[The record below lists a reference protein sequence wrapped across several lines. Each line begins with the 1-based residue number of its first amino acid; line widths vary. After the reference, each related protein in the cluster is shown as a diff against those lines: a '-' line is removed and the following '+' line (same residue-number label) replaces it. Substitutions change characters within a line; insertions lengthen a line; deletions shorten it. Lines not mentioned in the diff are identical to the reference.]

1 MLCTIGDLIEDVVV
15 WLNSEPKNQLNIGS
29 DTDSVIM
36 RTRGGSA
43 ANVAM
48 FSALTGTPSRFIGQV
63 GNDNLGEQLCTSLR
77 ESGVDVCT
85 VAKGRT
91 GSIVVIVQPNGERT
105 FLTDRGVAS
114 ELSVFDASHLAG
126 VSIVHVPTYSLAL
139 DPLATTAVQYIRAA
153 RATGALISID
163 ASSTSVLRNYG
174 VDRYGA
180 LIASIAPDVFLC
192 NSDEAALLNL
202 DSAHPMPGAEL
213 TVIKRGALPV
223 MAISAAGTITT
234 ADAVTEVA
242 TPPVAKI
249 VDTTG
254 AGDAFA
260 AGFLP
265 TYASSRNVEEAI
277 TRGNSIAAR
286 VLRSPGATLDAA

>member
-15 WLNSEPKNQLNIGS
+15 WLNGELKNQINIGS
-29 DTDSVIM
+29 DTDSIIV

-48 FSALTGTPSRFIGQV
+48 FGALTGTRSRFIGQV
-63 GNDNLGEQLCTSLR
+63 GNDNLGEQLCASLR
-77 ESGVDVCT
+77 RSGVDVCT
-85 VAKGRT
+85 VAEGRT
-91 GSIVVIVQPNGERT
+91 GSIVVVVQPNGERT

-126 VSIVHVPTYSLAL
+126 VSIVHVPTYSLTL

-153 RATGALISID
+153 RAAGALISID
-163 ASSTSVLRNYG
+163 ASSTSVLRDYG
-174 VDRYGA
+174 IDRYA
-180 LIASIAPDVFLC
+180 ELIASIAPDVFLC
-192 NSDEAALLNL
+192 NNDEAALLNI
-202 DSAHPMPGAEL
+202 DSAHPMTGAAL
-213 TVIKRGALPV
+213 TTIKRGALPV
-223 MAISAAGTITT
+223 TAITAAGV
-234 ADAVTEVA
+234 VTEVV
-242 TPPVAKI
+242 TPPIANI

-265 TYASSRNVEEAI
+265 AYATSRDIAHAI
-277 TRGNSIAAR
+277 EYGHALASR
-286 VLRSPGATLDAA
+286 VLRSPGATLDDA

>member
-1 MLCTIGDLIEDVVV
+1 VLCTIGDLIEDVVV
-15 WLNSEPKNQLNIGS
+15 WLNDELNIGS
-29 DTDSVIM
+29 DTDSIIV

-48 FSALTGTPSRFIGQV
+48 FGALTGTPSRFIGQV
-63 GNDNLGEQLCTSLR
+63 GNDNLGEQLCASLR
-77 ESGVDVCT
+77 GSGVDVCT
-85 VAKGRT
+85 VAEGRT
-91 GSIVVIVQPNGERT
+91 GSIVVVVQPNGERT

-114 ELSVFDASHLAG
+114 DLSVFDASHLAG

-153 RATGALISID
+153 RAAGALISID
-163 ASSTSVLRNYG
+163 ASSTSVLRDYG
-174 VDRYGA
+174 IDRYA
-180 LIASIAPDVFLC
+180 ELIASIGPDVFLC
-192 NSDEAALLNL
+192 NNDEAVLLNIN
-202 DSAHPMPGAEL
+202 SAHPMPGAGL

-223 MAISAAGTITT
+223 TAVTAAGV
-234 ADAVTEVA
+234 VTEVA
-242 TPPVAKI
+242 TPSVANI

-265 TYASSRNVEEAI
+265 VYATSRNIKDSI
-277 TRGNSIAAR
+277 TNGNLIASR
-286 VLRSPGATLDAA
+286 VLRSPGATLEAR

>member
-15 WLNSEPKNQLNIGS
+15 WLNGELKNQIDIGS
-29 DTDSVIM
+29 DTDSIIV

-48 FSALTGTPSRFIGQV
+48 FGALTGTPSRFIGQV
-63 GNDNLGEQLCTSLR
+63 GNDKLGEQLCASLR

-85 VAKGRT
+85 VANGRT
-91 GSIVVIVQPNGERT
+91 GSIVVLVQLNGERT

-114 ELSVFDASHLAG
+114 ELSVFDATHLLG
-126 VSIVHVPTYSLAL
+126 VSIVHVPTYSLAH
-139 DPLATTAVQYIRAA
+139 DPLATTAIQYIRAA
-153 RATGALISID
+153 RAAGALISID
-163 ASSTSVLRNYG
+163 ASSTAVLRDYG
-174 VDRYGA
+174 VERYAA
-180 LIASIAPDVFLC
+180 LIASIAPDVFMC
-192 NSDEAALLNL
+192 NIDEAELLTI
-202 DSAHPMPGAEL
+202 DAARPMPGAQL

-223 MAISAAGTITT
+223 IAITAAG
-234 ADAVTEVA
+234 AVTEVA
-242 TPPVAKI
+242 PPSVANI

-265 TYASSRNVEEAI
+265 LYSSSRNIADAI
-277 TRGNSIAAR
+277 TRGHSIAAR
-286 VLRSPGATLDAA
+286 VLRSPGATLDVA

>member
-15 WLNSEPKNQLNIGS
+15 WLNDELNIGS
-29 DTDSVIM
+29 DTDSIIV

-48 FSALTGTPSRFIGQV
+48 FGALTGTPSRFIGQV
-63 GNDNLGEQLCTSLR
+63 GNDNLGEQLCASLR
-77 ESGVDVCT
+77 GSGVDVCT
-85 VAKGRT
+85 VAEGRT
-91 GSIVVIVQPNGERT
+91 GSIVVVVQPNGERT

-114 ELSVFDASHLAG
+114 DLSVFDASHLAG

-153 RATGALISID
+153 RAAGALISVD
-163 ASSTSVLRNYG
+163 ASSTSVLRDYG
-174 VDRYGA
+174 IDRYSD

-192 NSDEAALLNL
+192 NNDEAALLNI
-202 DSAHPMPGAEL
+202 DSAHPMPGAAL

-223 MAISAAGTITT
+223 TAVTAAG
-234 ADAVTEVA
+234 VVNEVA
-242 TPPVAKI
+242 TPPVANI

-265 TYASSRNVEEAI
+265 AYATSHDIAHAI
-277 TRGNSIAAR
+277 EHGHALASR
-286 VLRSPGATLDAA
+286 VLRSPGATLDAR

>member
-15 WLNSEPKNQLNIGS
+15 WLNGELNIGS
-29 DTDSVIM
+29 DTDSVIV

-48 FSALTGTPSRFIGQV
+48 FGALTGTPSRFIGQV
-63 GNDNLGEQLCTSLR
+63 GSDNLGEQLCASLR
-77 ESGVDVCT
+77 GSGVDVCT
-85 VAKGRT
+85 VAEGRT
-91 GSIVVIVQPNGERT
+91 GSIVVLVQPNGERT

-114 ELSVFDASHLAG
+114 ALSVFNASHLTG
-126 VSIVHVPTYSLAL
+126 LSIVHVPTYSLAQ
-139 DPLATTAVQYIRAA
+139 DPLATTAIQYIRAA
-153 RATGALISID
+153 RAASALISID
-163 ASSTSVLRNYG
+163 ASSTSVLRDYG
-174 VDRYGA
+174 IDRYTA

-192 NSDEAALLNL
+192 NSDEAELLNI
-202 DSAHPMPGAEL
+202 DSAHPIPGAEL

-223 MAISAAGTITT
+223 TAVTAAG
-234 ADAVTEVA
+234 AVTEIA
-242 TPPVAKI
+242 TPPVANI

-265 TYASSRNVEEAI
+265 TYSSTRKIADAI
-277 TRGNSIAAR
+277 THGNSIAAR
-286 VLRSPGATLDAA
+286 VLRSPGATLDAR

>member
-1 MLCTIGDLIEDVVV
+1 VLCTIGDLIEDVVV
-15 WLNSEPKNQLNIGS
+15 WLNSELKNQINIGS
-29 DTDSVIM
+29 DSDSIIV

-48 FSALTGTPSRFIGQV
+48 FGALNDTPSRFIGQV
-63 GNDNLGEQLCTSLR
+63 GNDNLGEQLCASLR

-85 VAKGRT
+85 VAEGRT
-91 GSIVVIVQPNGERT
+91 GSIVVVVQPNGERT

-114 ELSVFDASHLAG
+114 DLSVFDASHLAD

-153 RATGALISID
+153 RAASALISID
-163 ASSTSVLRNYG
+163 ASSTSVLRDYG
-174 VDRYGA
+174 IDRYSE
-180 LIASIAPDVFLC
+180 LIVSIAPDVFLC
-192 NSDEAALLNL
+192 NNDEAVLLNI
-202 DSAHPMPGAEL
+202 DSAHPMPGAKL

-223 MAISAAGTITT
+223 TAVTAAGV
-234 ADAVTEVA
+234 VTEVA
-242 TPPVAKI
+242 APPVANI

-265 TYASSRNVEEAI
+265 VYATSRNIEDAI
-277 TRGNSIAAR
+277 TNGNLIAAR
-286 VLRSPGATLDAA
+286 VLRSPGATLDAR

>member
-15 WLNSEPKNQLNIGS
+15 WLNGELKNQIDIGS
-29 DTDSVIM
+29 DTDSIIV

-48 FSALTGTPSRFIGQV
+48 FGALTGTPSRFIGQV
-63 GNDNLGEQLCTSLR
+63 GNDNLGEQLCASLR
-77 ESGVDVCT
+77 GSGVDVCT
-85 VAKGRT
+85 EAKGRT
-91 GSIVVIVQPNGERT
+91 GSIVVVVQPNGERT

-114 ELSVFDASHLAG
+114 DLSVFDAQHLAG
-126 VSIVHVPTYSLAL
+126 VSIVHVPTYSLAH
-139 DPLATTAVQYIRAA
+139 DPLATTAIQYIRAA
-153 RATGALISID
+153 RASGALISID
-163 ASSTSVLRNYG
+163 ASSTSVLRDYG
-174 VDRYGA
+174 ISRYSE

-192 NSDEAALLNL
+192 NNDEAALLNI
-202 DSAHPMPGAEL
+202 DSARPMPGVEL

-223 MAISAAGTITT
+223 TAITAAGV
-234 ADAVTEVA
+234 VTEVA
-242 TPPVAKI
+242 IPPVAKI

-265 TYASSRNVEEAI
+265 VYATSRNIKDSI
-277 TRGNSIAAR
+277 TNGNLIAAR
-286 VLRSPGATLDAA
+286 VLRSPGATLEAR

>member
-15 WLNSEPKNQLNIGS
+15 WLNGELNIGS
-29 DTDSVIM
+29 DTDSIIV

-48 FSALTGTPSRFIGQV
+48 FGALTGTPSRFIGQV
-63 GNDNLGEQLCTSLR
+63 GNDNLGEQLCASLR
-77 ESGVDVCT
+77 GSGVDVCT
-85 VAKGRT
+85 EARGRT
-91 GSIVVIVQPNGERT
+91 GSIVVVVQPNGERT

-114 ELSVFDASHLAG
+114 DLSVFDAQHLAG
-126 VSIVHVPTYSLAL
+126 VSIVHVPTYSLAH
-139 DPLATTAVQYIRAA
+139 DPLATTAIQYIRAA
-153 RATGALISID
+153 RASGALISID
-163 ASSTSVLRNYG
+163 ASSTSVLRDYG
-174 VDRYGA
+174 ISRYSE

-192 NSDEAALLNL
+192 NNDEAALLNI
-202 DSAHPMPGAEL
+202 DSARPMPGVEL

-223 MAISAAGTITT
+223 TAITAAGV
-234 ADAVTEVA
+234 VTEVA
-242 TPPVAKI
+242 IPPVAKI

-265 TYASSRNVEEAI
+265 VYATSRNIKDSI
-277 TRGNSIAAR
+277 TNGNLIAAR
-286 VLRSPGATLDAA
+286 VLRSPGATLEAR

>member
-15 WLNSEPKNQLNIGS
+15 WLNGELNTAS
-29 DTDSVIM
+29 DTDSVIV

-48 FSALTGTPSRFIGQV
+48 FGALTGTPSRFIGQV

-77 ESGVDVCT
+77 QSGVDVCT
-85 VAKGRT
+85 VAEGRT
-91 GSIVVIVQPNGERT
+91 GSIVVLVQPNGERT

-114 ELSVFDASHLAG
+114 HLSVFDASHLTG
-126 VSIVHVPTYSLAL
+126 VSIVHVPTYSLAQ
-139 DPLATTAVQYIRAA
+139 DPLATTAIQYMQAA
-153 RATGALISID
+153 RTAGALISID
-163 ASSTSVLRNYG
+163 ASSTAVLRDYG
-174 VDRYGA
+174 FGRYAA
-180 LIASIAPDVFLC
+180 LIESIAPNVFLC
-192 NSDEAALLNL
+192 NSDEAELLNI
-202 DSAHPMPGAEL
+202 DSEHPMPGVEL

-223 MAISAAGTITT
+223 AAIT
-234 ADAVTEVA
+234 ASGAVTEVVP
-242 TPPVAKI
+242 PPVANI

-265 TYASSRNVEEAI
+265 VYATSRNI
-277 TRGNSIAAR
+277 KDSIMSGNLIAAR
-286 VLRSPGATLDAA
+286 VLRSPGATLDAR

>member
-15 WLNSEPKNQLNIGS
+15 WLNSELKSQINIGS
-29 DTDSVIM
+29 DTDSVIV

-48 FSALTGTPSRFIGQV
+48 FGALTGTPSRFIGQV
-63 GNDNLGEQLCTSLR
+63 GNDNLGKQLCASLR

-85 VAKGRT
+85 EARGRT
-91 GSIVVIVQPNGERT
+91 GSIVVVVQPNGERT

-114 ELSVFDASHLAG
+114 ELSIFDASYLAG

-153 RATGALISID
+153 RAAGALISVD
-163 ASSTSVLRNYG
+163 ASSTSVLRDYG
-174 VDRYGA
+174 IDRYSE
-180 LIASIAPDVFLC
+180 LITSIAPDIFLC
-192 NSDEAALLNL
+192 NNDEAALLNI
-202 DSAHPMPGAEL
+202 DSKHPVPGAEL

-223 MAISAAGTITT
+223 TVVTAAGV
-234 ADAVTEVA
+234 VTEVV
-242 TPPVAKI
+242 TPPVANI

-265 TYASSRNVEEAI
+265 VYATSRNIKDSI
-277 TRGNSIAAR
+277 TNGNIIAAR
-286 VLRSPGATLDAA
+286 VLRSPGATLEAR

>member
-15 WLNSEPKNQLNIGS
+15 WLNGELNIGS
-29 DTDSVIM
+29 DTDSVIV

-48 FSALTGTPSRFIGQV
+48 FGALNGTPSRFIGQV
-63 GNDNLGEQLCTSLR
+63 GNDNLGEQLCASLR

-85 VAKGRT
+85 VAEGRT

-114 ELSVFDASHLAG
+114 DLSVFDASHLAG
-126 VSIVHVPTYSLAL
+126 ISVVHVPTYSLTL
-139 DPLATTAVQYIRAA
+139 DPLATTAVQYMRAA
-153 RATGALISID
+153 RAAGALISID
-163 ASSTSVLRNYG
+163 ASSTSVLRDYG
-174 VDRYGA
+174 IDRYSD
-180 LIASIAPDVFLC
+180 LITFIAPDVFLC
-192 NSDEAALLNL
+192 NNDEAVLLNI
-202 DSAHPMPGAEL
+202 DSAHPMSGADL

-223 MAISAAGTITT
+223 AAITAAG
-234 ADAVTEVA
+234 AVTEVA

-265 TYASSRNVEEAI
+265 AYSSTRNIADAI
-277 TRGNSIAAR
+277 THGNSIAAR
-286 VLRSPGATLDAA
+286 VLRSPGATLDGR

>member
-15 WLNSEPKNQLNIGS
+15 WLNGELKNQINIGS
-29 DTDSVIM
+29 DTDSVIV

-48 FSALTGTPSRFIGQV
+48 FAALAGTPSRFIGQV
-63 GNDNLGEQLCTSLR
+63 GNDNLGEQLCASLR
-77 ESGVDVCT
+77 GSGVDVCT

-91 GSIVVIVQPNGERT
+91 GSIVVLVQPNGERT

-114 ELSVFDASHLAG
+114 HLSVFDASHLTG
-126 VSIVHVPTYSLAL
+126 VSIVHVPTYSLAQ
-139 DPLATTAVQYIRAA
+139 DPLATTAIQYMQAA
-153 RATGALISID
+153 RTAGALISID
-163 ASSTSVLRNYG
+163 ASSTAVLRDFG
-174 VDRYGA
+174 VDRYAA

-192 NSDEAALLNL
+192 NSDEAELLNI

-213 TVIKRGALPV
+213 TVIKRGALPITAV
-223 MAISAAGTITT
+223 TAAG
-234 ADAVTEVA
+234 AVTEVA
-242 TPPVAKI
+242 TPSVANI
-249 VDTTG
+249 IDTTG

-265 TYASSRNVEEAI
+265 TYATSRNIKDAI
-277 TRGNSIAAR
+277 TNGNLIAAR
-286 VLRSPGATLDAA
+286 VLRSPGATLDAR

>member
-15 WLNSEPKNQLNIGS
+15 WLNGELNIGS
-29 DTDSVIM
+29 DTDSVIV

-48 FSALTGTPSRFIGQV
+48 FGALNGTPSRFIGQV
-63 GNDNLGEQLCTSLR
+63 GNDNLGEQLCASLR

-85 VAKGRT
+85 VAEGRT

-114 ELSVFDASHLAG
+114 DLSVFNAAHLAG
-126 VSIVHVPTYSLAL
+126 VSVVHVPTYSLAL
-139 DPLATTAVQYIRAA
+139 DPLATTAVQYMRAA
-153 RATGALISID
+153 RAAGALISID
-163 ASSTSVLRNYG
+163 ASSTAVLRDYG
-174 VDRYGA
+174 VDRYAA

-192 NSDEAALLNL
+192 NSDEAALLNI
-202 DSAHPMPGAEL
+202 DSAHPMHGADL

-223 MAISAAGTITT
+223 TAIT
-234 ADAVTEVA
+234 ASGAVTEVV
-242 TPPVAKI
+242 PPSVANI

-265 TYASSRNVEEAI
+265 AYSSTRNIADAI
-277 TRGNSIAAR
+277 THGNSIAAR
-286 VLRSPGATLDAA
+286 VLRSPGATLDGR

>member
-1 MLCTIGDLIEDVVV
+1 VLCTIGDLIEDVVV
-15 WLNSEPKNQLNIGS
+15 WLNSELKNQINIGS
-29 DTDSVIM
+29 DSDSIIV

-48 FSALTGTPSRFIGQV
+48 FGALNGTPSRFIGQV
-63 GNDNLGEQLCTSLR
+63 GNDNLGEQLCASLR
-77 ESGVDVCT
+77 QSGVDVCT
-85 VAKGRT
+85 VAEGRT
-91 GSIVVIVQPNGERT
+91 GSIVVIVQPSGERT

-114 ELSVFDASHLAG
+114 DLSVFDASHLAG

-139 DPLATTAVQYIRAA
+139 DPLATTAVQCIRAA

-163 ASSTSVLRNYG
+163 ASSTSVLRDYG
-174 VDRYGA
+174 IDRYSD

-192 NSDEAALLNL
+192 NNDEATLLNI
-202 DSAHPMPGAEL
+202 DSAHPMSGAEL

-223 MAISAAGTITT
+223 AAITAAG
-234 ADAVTEVA
+234 AVTEVA
-242 TPPVAKI
+242 TPPVANI

-265 TYASSRNVEEAI
+265 AYATSRDIAQAI
-277 TRGNSIAAR
+277 KHGHALASR
-286 VLRSPGATLDAA
+286 VLRSPGATLDAG

>member
-1 MLCTIGDLIEDVVV
+1 VLCTIGDLIEDVVV
-15 WLNSEPKNQLNIGS
+15 WLNSELKNQLNIGS
-29 DTDSVIM
+29 DSDSIIV

-48 FSALTGTPSRFIGQV
+48 FGALNDTPSRFIGQV
-63 GNDNLGEQLCTSLR
+63 GNDNLGEQLCASLR

-85 VAKGRT
+85 VAEGRT
-91 GSIVVIVQPNGERT
+91 GSIVVVVQPNGERT

-114 ELSVFDASHLAG
+114 QLSVFDASYLAD

-153 RATGALISID
+153 RAAGALISID
-163 ASSTSVLRNYG
+163 ASSTSVLRDYG
-174 VDRYGA
+174 IDRYA
-180 LIASIAPDVFLC
+180 KLIASIAPDVFLC
-192 NSDEAALLNL
+192 NNDESALLNV
-202 DSAHPMPGAEL
+202 DSAHPMSGAAL

-223 MAISAAGTITT
+223 TAVTAAGV
-234 ADAVTEVA
+234 VTEVA
-242 TPPVAKI
+242 TPPVTNI

-265 TYASSRNVEEAI
+265 TYATSRNIEDAI
-277 TRGNSIAAR
+277 TNGNLIAAR
-286 VLRSPGATLDAA
+286 VLRSPGATLDAR

>member
-15 WLNSEPKNQLNIGS
+15 WLNGELNIGS
-29 DTDSVIM
+29 DTDSIIV

-48 FSALTGTPSRFIGQV
+48 FGALTGTPSRFIGQV
-63 GNDNLGEQLCTSLR
+63 GNDNLGEQLCASLR
-77 ESGVDVCT
+77 GSGVDVCT
-85 VAKGRT
+85 EAKGRT
-91 GSIVVIVQPNGERT
+91 GSIVVVVQPNGERT

-114 ELSVFDASHLAG
+114 DLSVFDAQHLAG
-126 VSIVHVPTYSLAL
+126 VSIVHVPTYSLAH

-153 RATGALISID
+153 RAAGALISID
-163 ASSTSVLRNYG
+163 ASSTSVLRDYG
-174 VDRYGA
+174 FSRYSE
-180 LIASIAPDVFLC
+180 LITSIAPDVFLC
-192 NSDEAALLNL
+192 NNDEAALLNI
-202 DSAHPMPGAEL
+202 DSAHPMPGAQL

-223 MAISAAGTITT
+223 TAITAAGV
-234 ADAVTEVA
+234 VTEVA
-242 TPPVAKI
+242 TPPVANI

-265 TYASSRNVEEAI
+265 VYATSRNIKDSI
-277 TRGNSIAAR
+277 TNGNLIASR
-286 VLRSPGATLDAA
+286 VLRSPGATLEAR

>member
-15 WLNSEPKNQLNIGS
+15 WLNGELKNQINIGS
-29 DTDSVIM
+29 DSDSIIV

-48 FSALTGTPSRFIGQV
+48 FGALNGTPSRFIGQV
-63 GNDNLGEQLCTSLR
+63 GNDNLGEQLCASLR

-85 VAKGRT
+85 VAEGRT

-114 ELSVFDASHLAG
+114 DLSVFDASHLAG
-126 VSIVHVPTYSLAL
+126 VSVVHVPTYSLTL
-139 DPLATTAVQYIRAA
+139 DPLATTAVQYMRAA
-153 RATGALISID
+153 RAAGTLISID
-163 ASSTSVLRNYG
+163 ASSTSVLRDYG
-174 VDRYGA
+174 IDRYSA

-192 NSDEAALLNL
+192 NSDEAALLNI
-202 DSAHPMPGAEL
+202 DSAHPMHGADL

-223 MAISAAGTITT
+223 TAIT
-234 ADAVTEVA
+234 ASGAVTEVV
-242 TPPVAKI
+242 PPSVANI

-265 TYASSRNVEEAI
+265 AYSSTRNIADAI
-277 TRGNSIAAR
+277 THGNSIAAR
-286 VLRSPGATLDAA
+286 VLRSPGATLDAR

>member
-15 WLNSEPKNQLNIGS
+15 WLNSELKNQINIGS
-29 DTDSVIM
+29 DTDSVIV

-48 FSALTGTPSRFIGQV
+48 FGALNGTPSRFIGQV
-63 GNDNLGEQLCTSLR
+63 GNDNLGEQLCASLR

-85 VAKGRT
+85 VAEGRT

-114 ELSVFDASHLAG
+114 DLSVFNAAHLAG
-126 VSIVHVPTYSLAL
+126 VSFVHVPTYSLAL
-139 DPLATTAVQYIRAA
+139 DPLATTAVQYMRAA
-153 RATGALISID
+153 RAAGALISID
-163 ASSTSVLRNYG
+163 ASSTAVLRDYG
-174 VDRYGA
+174 VDRYAA

-192 NSDEAALLNL
+192 NSDEAALLNI
-202 DSAHPMPGAEL
+202 DSAHPMHGADL

-223 MAISAAGTITT
+223 TAIT
-234 ADAVTEVA
+234 ASGAVTEVV
-242 TPPVAKI
+242 PPSVANI

-265 TYASSRNVEEAI
+265 AYSSTRNIADAI
-277 TRGNSIAAR
+277 THGNSIAAR
-286 VLRSPGATLDAA
+286 VLRSPGATLDGR

>member
-1 MLCTIGDLIEDVVV
+1 VLCTIGDLIEDVVV
-15 WLNSEPKNQLNIGS
+15 WLNTEQRNQLNIGS
-29 DTDSVIM
+29 DTDSVIV

-48 FSALTGTPSRFIGQV
+48 FGALTGTPSRFIGQV
-63 GNDNLGEQLCTSLR
+63 GNDKLGEQLCASLR

-91 GSIVVIVQPNGERT
+91 GSIVVLVQLNGERT

-114 ELSVFDASHLAG
+114 ELSVFDAQHLLG
-126 VSIVHVPTYSLAL
+126 VSIVHVPTYSLAH
-139 DPLATTAVQYIRAA
+139 DPLATTAIQYIRAA
-153 RATGALISID
+153 RAAGALISID
-163 ASSTSVLRNYG
+163 ASSTAVLRDYG
-174 VDRYGA
+174 VERYAA
-180 LIASIAPDVFLC
+180 LIASIAPDVFMC
-192 NSDEAALLNL
+192 NIDEAELLTI
-202 DSAHPMPGAEL
+202 DAVHPMPGAQL

-223 MAISAAGTITT
+223 IAITAAG
-234 ADAVTEVA
+234 AVTEVA
-242 TPPVAKI
+242 PPSVANI

-265 TYASSRNVEEAI
+265 LYSSSRNIADAI
-277 TRGNSIAAR
+277 TRGHSIAAR
-286 VLRSPGATLDAA
+286 VLRSPGATLDVA